1 MRRHFVFAIVTVFA
15 LAAVAVPGHAQE
27 EPKPEATKAPE
38 AVTPRPPRK
47 TPTLLRVQIAIAR
60 YQGERKVAS
69 VPYTVLAT
77 TDGKRVSLRMGV
89 EVPIAQTTFTVTG
102 EPKSV
107 PVQSFQYKN
116 VGTNIDCRVEDRA
129 GDGLFQLML
138 GVESSSI
145 YTTSEGRT
153 PGGLVEMGLVPDRP
167 LFRSFKIDLT
177 PILRDGQTVQ
187 TVAST
192 DPVTGEV
199 VKIDVT
205 LNVVK

>member
-1 MRRHFVFAIVTVFA
+1 MGRRSAFAVVTAFVLAA
-15 LAAVAVPGHAQE
+15 LAAPVAAQE
-27 EPKPEATKAPE
+27 EPKREAPKAPE

-60 YQGERKVAS
+60 YQGERKVAN
-69 VPYTVLAT
+69 VPYTVLVT
-77 TDGKRVSLRMGV
+77 TDGKHVRLRMGV
-89 EVPIAQTTFTVTG
+89 EVPITVASFG
-102 EPKSV
+102 KPDAPSN
-107 PVQSFQYKN
+107 PVTSFQYKN
-116 VGTNIDCRVEDRA
+116 VGTNIDCRVEDQV
-129 GDGLFQLML
+129 GDGLFQLMV

-153 PGGLVEMGLVPDRP
+153 PGGLVETGLVPDRP
-167 LFRSFKIDLT
+167 LFRTFNININ

-199 VKIDVT
+199 VKIDLT

>member
-1 MRRHFVFAIVTVFA
+1 MGRRSA
-15 LAAVAVPGHAQE
+15 LAVVIASVLAALPGPGRAQE
-27 EPKPEATKAPE
+27 EPKPEAQKAPE
-38 AVTPRPPRK
+38 AAAPRPPRR
-47 TPTLLRVQIAIAR
+47 TPALLRVQIAIAR

-69 VPYTVLAT
+69 VPYTVLVT
-77 TDGKRVSLRMGV
+77 NDGKPVRLRMGV
-89 EVPIAQTTFTVTG
+89 EVPIAVATFAK
-102 EPKSV
+102 PDDAKSA
-107 PVQSFQYKN
+107 PLTSFQYKN

-129 GDGLFQLML
+129 LEGLFQLML

-145 YTTSEGRT
+145 YTTTEART
-153 PGGLVEMGLVPDRP
+153 SGGLTETGLVPDRP
-167 LFRSFKIDLT
+167 LFRTFNVSLNPT
-177 PILRDGQTVQ
+177 LRDGQSVQ